1 VNLPYTAVGMGSIP
15 PSAPAGSPKTI
26 AERIADHL
34 AIYLGPHTGRVAVK
48 TFALKALGRGPE
60 TLALSDFP
68 KLEQA
73 LRPML
78 RTLVGSARAEL
89 VLAEIRRELGK

>member
-1 VNLPYTAVGMGSIP
+1 MGSSP
-15 PSAPAGSPKTI
+15 PSTPPRTI
-26 AERIADHL
+26 ADRIADRL
-34 AIYLGPHTGRVAVK
+34 AVYLGPHTGRVAVK
-48 TFALKALGRGPE
+48 TFAMKSLGRGPE
-60 TLALSDFP
+60 TLTLADLP
-68 KLEQA
+68 KLEAA